1 MLDLSDLSRGMIIL
15 FRMKQSDDERNMIK
29 SHPFLLAAALILGL
43 IGTATAQQPKQVSAH
58 KKWQTYVYEGSSKV
72 CFASSNPEKLAPEG
86 RDYGEVFFF
95 VSNRPAEQVAG
106 EAQLQVGFDFKQN
119 SQVKVTIDAQSFNMF
134 TQERGAWVENAAE
147 EGKLVEAMKAGRS
160 MIVNGESSRGT
171 KFEFLF
177 SLSGVTAA
185 INELPSI
192 CG

>member
-1 MLDLSDLSRGMIIL
+1 M
-15 FRMKQSDDERNMIK
+15 
-29 SHPFLLAAALILGL
+29 PF
-43 IGTATAQQPKQVSAH
+43 
-58 KKWQTYVYEGSSKV
+58 
-72 CFASSNPEKLAPEG
+72 AP
-86 RDYGEVFFF
+86 
-95 VSNRPAEQVAG
+95 
-106 EAQLQVGFDFKQN
+106 
-119 SQVKVTIDAQSFNMF
+119 
-134 TQERGAWVENAAE
+134 GAWVENAAE